1 MPRTKLKIYISAP
14 EESTL
19 NSKILNNIKK
29 DFLIESRNRSAIN
42 ISFAFAGIT
51 TLSVSLAAGGSP
63 FTPSVNA
70 IIFWII
76 LFFSSMSGLAHI
88 FIREEEEKTS
98 LFLSLNFSA
107 EEIYLSKLIFN
118 IILFQTISIVV
129 TVLYLFFLQIF
140 PVYLFLFIL
149 TVLSGS
155 IAIASVTTILGA
167 MVSKAGSGSS
177 LFTVISFP
185 ILLPVLWTA
194 ISLTTVSIDGSGMQ
208 EYRSIIFLLAFSG
221 VIVSVSYLTFKFIW
235 TEL

>member
-1 MPRTKLKIYISAP
+1 MNNR
-14 EESTL
+14 
-19 NSKILNNIKK
+19 ILNNIKK

-51 TLSVSLAAGGSP
+51 TLSVSLAAGGVP
-63 FTPSVNA
+63 FTPVIHA

-76 LFFSSMSGLAHI
+76 LFFSAMSGLAHI
-88 FIREEEEKTS
+88 FIREEEEKNS
-98 LFLSLNFSA
+98 LFLSLYYTP

-118 IILFQTISIVV
+118 IILFLSISVIV
-129 TVLYLFFLQIF
+129 TVLYLFFLQVL

-149 TVLSGS
+149 TVVAGS

-194 ISLTTVSIDGSGMQ
+194 ISLTSVSIDGTGIQ
-208 EYRSIIFLLAFSG
+208 EYRNILFLLAFSG
-221 VIVSVSYLTFKFIW
+221 VIVSVSYLSFKFIW

>member
-1 MPRTKLKIYISAP
+1 MNNR
-14 EESTL
+14 
-19 NSKILNNIKK
+19 ILNNIKK

-51 TLSVSLAAGGSP
+51 TLSVSLAAGGVP
-63 FTPSVNA
+63 FTPVVHS

-76 LFFSSMSGLAHI
+76 LFFSAMSGLAHI
-88 FIREEEEKTS
+88 FIREEEEKNS
-98 LFLSLNFSA
+98 LFLSLYYTP

-118 IILFQTISIVV
+118 IILFLSISVIV
-129 TVLYLFFLQIF
+129 TVLYLFFLQVL

-149 TVLSGS
+149 TVVAGS

-194 ISLTTVSIDGSGMQ
+194 ISLTSVSIDGTGIQ
-208 EYRSIIFLLAFSG
+208 EYRNILFLLAFSG
-221 VIVSVSYLTFKFIW
+221 VIVSVSYLSFKFIW

>member
-1 MPRTKLKIYISAP
+1 
-14 EESTL
+14 L
-19 NSKILNNIKK
+19 NNRILNNIKK

-51 TLSVSLAAGGSP
+51 TLSVSLAAGGVP
-63 FTPSVNA
+63 FTPVVHS

-76 LFFSSMSGLAHI
+76 LFFSAMSGLAHI
-88 FIREEEEKTS
+88 FIREEEEKNS
-98 LFLSLNFSA
+98 LFLSLYYTP

-118 IILFQTISIVV
+118 IILFLSISVIV
-129 TVLYLFFLQIF
+129 TVLYLFFLQVL

-149 TVLSGS
+149 TVVAGS

-194 ISLTTVSIDGSGMQ
+194 ISLTSVSIDGTGIQ
-208 EYRSIIFLLAFSG
+208 EYRNILFLLAFSG
-221 VIVSVSYLTFKFIW
+221 VIVSVSYLSFKFIW

>member
-1 MPRTKLKIYISAP
+1 
-14 EESTL
+14 L
-19 NSKILNNIKK
+19 NSRILNNIKK
-29 DFLIESRNRSAIN
+29 DFLIEFRNRSAVN

-51 TLSVSLAAGGSP
+51 TLSVSLAAGGIP
-63 FTPSVNA
+63 FTPLVHA

-76 LFFSSMSGLAHI
+76 LFFSAMSGLAHI

-98 LFLSLNFSA
+98 LFLSLNYSP
-107 EEIYLSKLIFN
+107 EEIYISKLIFN
-118 IILFQTISIVV
+118 IVLFLSISVIV
-129 TVLYLFFLQIF
+129 TTLNLFFLQVF
-140 PVYLFLFIL
+140 PVYLILFIL

-155 IAIASVTTILGA
+155 FAIASVTTILGA

-194 ISLTTVSIDGSGMQ
+194 ISLTSISIDGVGVP
-208 EYRSIIFLLAFSG
+208 EYRNIIFLLAFSG
-221 VIVSVSYLTFKFIW
+221 VIVSVSYLSFKFIW